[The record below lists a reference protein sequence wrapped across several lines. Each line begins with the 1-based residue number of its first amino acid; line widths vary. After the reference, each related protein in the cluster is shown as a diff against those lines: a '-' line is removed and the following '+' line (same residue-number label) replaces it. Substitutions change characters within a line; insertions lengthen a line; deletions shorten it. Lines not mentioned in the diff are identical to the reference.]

1 MENLKHTWL
10 TDNLIDF
17 EYKKYILLSYLQSV
31 QQKFRLNE
39 LYPQLADLILH
50 YNNLRNL
57 KNNKELIFEQF
68 PKKLSGVDVKKL
80 RLTFEELIKDDELMR
95 QINETINFSIPQLE
109 KAIKE
114 GKTIYEFVEENLEFD
129 TVGLMPIY
137 NKEGYILLN
146 QDAKKELKVY
156 RYRISLIEH
165 HEEKFSAIN
174 TTYITSEVR
183 SISRTVES
191 IKLDLIRRFKEL
203 PNPATFLITSRITF
217 PIKETF
223 LPVAKRLLM
232 RTVSF
237 A

>member
-31 QQKFRLNE
+31 QQKFRSNE
-39 LYPQLADLILH
+39 LYPELADLILH
-50 YNNLRNL
+50 YNNLNNL
-57 KNNKELIFEQF
+57 KNNKELIFERF
-68 PKKLSGVDVKKL
+68 PKKLSGIDVKKL
-80 RLTFEELIKDDELMR
+80 RLKFDELVKDDELML
-95 QINETINFSIPQLE
+95 QITDTINFSIPQLE

-114 GKTIYEFVEENLEFD
+114 GKTIYEFVEENLELD

-146 QDAKKELKVY
+146 QDAKKEIKVY
-156 RYRISLIEH
+156 RYKVSFIEY

-174 TTYITSEVR
+174 TTYITSQVR
-183 SISRTVES
+183 SLSHTAES
-191 IKLDLIRRFKEL
+191 IKSDLIKRFREL
-203 PNPATFLITSRITF
+203 PNPATFLLTSKITF

-223 LPVAKRLLM
+223 LPVAKRMLM
-232 RTVSF
+232 QTINFS
-237 A
+237 